1 MRKIFH
7 SFRYAI
13 RGIGHAWKYERQMK
27 IHSFAAVSVVTA
39 GYLTG
44 INACEWVAV
53 LLLSGGVVAL
63 ELVNTAI
70 ERVVDLASPEYH
82 ELAKQAKDVA
92 AGAVLLYSMLA
103 AGIGL
108 YIFIPKWFF

>member
-1 MRKIFH
+1 MKKFFH
-7 SFRYAI
+7 SFRYAF
-13 RGIGHAWKYERQMK
+13 RGIGHAWKYERHMK
-27 IHSFAAVSVVTA
+27 IHSVAAVFVIVA
-39 GYLTG
+39 GYFTG
-44 INACEWVAV
+44 INAYEWMAV
-53 LLLSGGVVAL
+53 LLLSGGVIAL

-82 ELAKQAKDVA
+82 ELAQQAKDVA
-92 AGAVLLYSMLA
+92 AGAVLLYALLA